1 MTAVALR
8 ARPRHAPPAPAR
20 RHDVSPIP
28 LPIPLPIERLLFMC
42 DVARERERRGEPA
55 AAFHGFCRGRA
66 TSPARFLPRL
76 PDPDG
81 RFSPG
86 RHVCTCACH
95 ATVAGPSTGS
105 L

>member
-8 ARPRHAPPAPAR
+8 TQPRHATPAPPR
-20 RHDVSPIP
+20 RHGATPIP
-28 LPIPLPIERLLFMC
+28 LRVERLLFMC
-42 DVARERERRGEPA
+42 GVARERERRGEPA

-66 TSPARFLPRL
+66 TSPARVLDRL
-76 PDPDG
+76 PNPDG

-86 RHVCTCACH
+86 RHVCICACH
-95 ATVAGPSTGS
+95 ATPAEEPPTGS

>member
-8 ARPRHAPPAPAR
+8 AQPRHAPPAPTR
-20 RHDVSPIP
+20 RHPVAPIP
-28 LPIPLPIERLLFMC
+28 LRVERLLFMC
-42 DVARERERRGEPA
+42 DVAGERERRGEPA

-86 RHVCTCACH
+86 RHVCSCACH
-95 ATVAGPSTGS
+95 AAVEESPTGP